1 MSNERFAHEIGEAV
15 LTGLAAI
22 APAAAGSAIGAW
34 LRKGLSWKERTL
46 HFAAGIVVSWYAN
59 IAVGV
64 IFSVHPFVAQAIGFT
79 LGYLA
84 LDALPVI
91 RERAIALL
99 GDAFDRAREW
109 VRIKR
114 IGE

>member
-1 MSNERFAHEIGEAV
+1 MSNERFVHDMAEAA
-15 LTGLAAI
+15 LTALGAV

-34 LRKGLSWKERTL
+34 LRKGLSFKERTL
-46 HFAAGIVVSWYAN
+46 HFAAGIVVSWYAT

-64 IFSVHPFVAQAIGFT
+64 IFSVHPFVAQGIGFT

-109 VRIKR
+109 IRIKR